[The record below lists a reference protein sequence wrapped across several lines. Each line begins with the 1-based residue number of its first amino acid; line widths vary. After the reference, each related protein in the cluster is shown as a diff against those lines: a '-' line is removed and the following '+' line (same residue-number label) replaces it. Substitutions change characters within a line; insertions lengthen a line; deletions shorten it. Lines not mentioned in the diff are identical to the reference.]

1 MAVLYISPTG
11 SGTHSGSSAANAGTI
26 YDLSKFIAAAGPGGE
41 VRLIADKGT
50 YDVTK
55 ELIVSSGGAQGA
67 PVTIHG
73 VSSSGAAMR
82 ATFAGTRAA
91 SWKPGLAEGK
101 ELFRLVGGADHLKF
115 TDLAAKN
122 FGNGIFRI
130 AANVGDLT
138 VKGISATNVMRFIE
152 TYASYPATSASVS
165 WLNVQDSTVSG
176 YSKNAIRLQ
185 YNSHNVTIQNVVGDS
200 MKQDGGLIIAG
211 VSLSGTVHDV
221 LFDHVTMKNNYGHGT
236 SGEYWNGDG
245 FVAER
250 GTYNVQ
256 FMDTVASGNT
266 DAGYDIKANNVTF
279 LRATSIGNNENFRL
293 WGTPVTM
300 TDSVSTSPKYF
311 GGIGKTSHLW
321 TAAGSNVTLDNF
333 QHSDTAGNMVFDL
346 SSGSNVVKLLNTA
359 LPISSLM
366 HLGNNSVVQLP
377 TGLYVNGT
385 AGNDMLAGGT
395 GNDTLIGGAGNDTY
409 MVNATGDKPVEEG
422 SEGTDLVNTTLG
434 SYVLPNYLEN
444 LQYIGSGTFTGT
456 GNGVANK
463 ITGGAGNDR
472 LAGGVGN
479 DTLTGGAG
487 ADTYVFGLGDKKDAI
502 YNADSGGT
510 DTVSFKSGIGEN
522 QVWLAHNGDDLLLTI
537 RGTGGSDSVRVKNWY
552 TDSTTHLNLQ
562 LSDGSVL
569 TDSHV
574 ETLVQAMAAFT
585 SSSGAPLSLTGTQE
599 QQIDTKI
606 AANWT

>member
-1 MAVLYISPTG
+1 
-11 SGTHSGSSAANAGTI
+11 
-26 YDLSKFIAAAGPGGE
+26 
-41 VRLIADKGT
+41 
-50 YDVTK
+50 
-55 ELIVSSGGAQGA
+55 
-67 PVTIHG
+67 
-73 VSSSGAAMR
+73 
-82 ATFAGTRAA
+82 
-91 SWKPGLAEGK
+91 
-101 ELFRLVGGADHLKF
+101 
-115 TDLAAKN
+115 
-122 FGNGIFRI
+122 
-130 AANVGDLT
+130 
-138 VKGISATNVMRFIE
+138 
-152 TYASYPATSASVS
+152 
-165 WLNVQDSTVSG
+165 
-176 YSKNAIRLQ
+176 
-185 YNSHNVTIQNVVGDS
+185 
-200 MKQDGGLIIAG
+200 
-211 VSLSGTVHDV
+211 
-221 LFDHVTMKNNYGHGT
+221 
-236 SGEYWNGDG
+236 
-245 FVAER
+245 
-250 GTYNVQ
+250 
-256 FMDTVASGNT
+256 
-266 DAGYDIKANNVTF
+266 
-279 LRATSIGNNENFRL
+279 
-293 WGTPVTM
+293 
-300 TDSVSTSPKYF
+300 
-311 GGIGKTSHLW
+311 
-321 TAAGSNVTLDNF
+321 
-333 QHSDTAGNMVFDL
+333 VFDL

-377 TGLYVNGT
+377 TGLYVSGT